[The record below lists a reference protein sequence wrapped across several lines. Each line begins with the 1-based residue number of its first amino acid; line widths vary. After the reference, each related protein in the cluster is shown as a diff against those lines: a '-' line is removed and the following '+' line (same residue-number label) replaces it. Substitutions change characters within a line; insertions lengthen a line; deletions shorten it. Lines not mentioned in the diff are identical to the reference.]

1 MAYHEESPGCSEA
14 GFRLTDGHRK
24 VRDSATE
31 SRPPSH
37 VFTHFIAK
45 VGKEFF
51 LYEHSQLNI
60 LKTWAGKGETAG

>member
-1 MAYHEESPGCSEA
+1 MLAWYDHEESPGCSEA

-31 SRPPSH
+31 SRPPAH
-37 VFTHFIAK
+37 VFTHFIVE

-51 LYEHSQLNI
+51 SI
-60 LKTWAGKGETAG
+60 